1 MLLEPR
7 VPRHSNA
14 IRKGAPCG
22 GGSTAE
28 LSARVLA
35 HNLRFGEKDIV
46 IYGVALLA
54 ACFLTGMFLGD
65 LLGLVVGVE
74 ANVGG
79 VGIAMLLL
87 ILVSDTL
94 IKQGHLKP
102 VTRQGVVF
110 WSAIY
115 IPVIVA
121 MAARQNVV
129 GALDGGPMALIA
141 GAVSVVACFL
151 LVPAISRIGE
161 PGEPLPELDEEAQG

>member
-1 MLLEPR
+1 M
-7 VPRHSNA
+7 
-14 IRKGAPCG
+14 
-22 GGSTAE
+22 
-28 LSARVLA
+28 
-35 HNLRFGEKDIV
+35 V

-54 ACFLTGMFLGD
+54 GCFLSGIFLGD
-65 LLGLVVGVE
+65 LLGAVLGVQ

-87 ILVSDTL
+87 ILISDAL
-94 IKQGHLKP
+94 IKRGRLKP

-129 GALDGGPMALIA
+129 TALDGGLMAFLA
-141 GAVSVVACFL
+141 GALAVLAAFL
-151 LVPAISRIGE
+151 MVPVISRIGE
-161 PGEPLPELDEEAQG
+161 PGEPLPPMSPEDEG

>member
-1 MLLEPR
+1 M
-7 VPRHSNA
+7 
-14 IRKGAPCG
+14 
-22 GGSTAE
+22 
-28 LSARVLA
+28 
-35 HNLRFGEKDIV
+35 V

-54 ACFLTGMFLGD
+54 GCFLTGMFLGD
-65 LLGLVVGVE
+65 LLGVAVGVE

-79 VGIAMLLL
+79 VGIAMLFL
-87 ILVSDTL
+87 ILASDAM
-94 IKQGHLKP
+94 IKRGRLKP

-129 GALDGGPMALIA
+129 GALDGGPMAFVA
-141 GAVSVVACFL
+141 GTASVIACFL

-161 PGEPLPELDEEAQG
+161 PGQPLPPLGEEERG